1 VVDGTREHPCELGG
15 AHASLEGGRLRGGLG
30 DRRLVVLRGSE
41 VEQDDRVVQVARQ
54 LLDRGDLLLDAR
66 ALARDDLRGLLVFPE
81 ARGERLLL
89 ELVYLRLEL
98 RQVKDAPLAP

>member
-1 VVDGTREHPCELGG
+1 VIHGAREHPPQLGRTD
-15 AHASLEGGRLRGGLG
+15 ARLEGRDLRPGLR
-30 DRRLVVLRGSE
+30 DRRLVVLGGAE

-54 LLDRGDLLLDAR
+54 LLDGCDLLLDAG
-66 ALARDDLRGLLVFPE
+66 ALARDDLRCLLVFPE

-89 ELVYLRLEL
+89 ELVDLRLEL